1 MGPVID
7 PRSDAGAEPL
17 LIAEHLGTRYG
28 ATIALDGVSLRVHPG
43 EIWAL
48 VGPNGCG
55 KSTLLRALAGV
66 GTGTVTGTVR
76 YPALAEPRLDSAL
89 ARQRAFVPQ
98 RPEVGAA
105 FTARDVVALG
115 RFAVGRNPKAVE
127 RALADVGLS
136 ARSETAFHELSGGE
150 RQRVA
155 LARAFAQLDGGGVLL
170 LDEPFGGVDPA
181 EVARIAAA
189 LRTRAARGCVVLS
202 LHEPGLARALATH
215 AMVLRGGRV
224 LAHGPAREA
233 LRVEILSDAY
243 GHPMREIVPAETG
256 AGSWI
261 VPELAGLRDAESESG
276 S

>member
-7 PRSDAGAEPL
+7 AQSDAGAEPL

-28 ATIALDGVSLRVHPG
+28 ATSALDAVSLRVHRG

-66 GTGTVTGTVR
+66 GTGTVSGTVR
-76 YPALAEPRLDSAL
+76 YPALAEPRSDSAL

-115 RFAVGRNPKAVE
+115 RFAVGGDPAAIE

-136 ARSETAFHELSGGE
+136 TRSGRAFHELSGGE

-155 LARAFAQLDGGGVLL
+155 LARAFAQLDRGGVLL

-181 EVARIAAA
+181 EIARIAAA
-189 LRTRAARGCVVLS
+189 LRARAERGCVVLS

-224 LAHGPAREA
+224 VAHGPARDT
-233 LRVEILSDAY
+233 LRAEVLSDAY
-243 GHPMREIVPAETG
+243 GHPMREIVSEG
-256 AGSWI
+256 AGAVAWI
-261 VPELAGLRDAESESG
+261 VPELNGLHDAASESG
-276 S
+276 R